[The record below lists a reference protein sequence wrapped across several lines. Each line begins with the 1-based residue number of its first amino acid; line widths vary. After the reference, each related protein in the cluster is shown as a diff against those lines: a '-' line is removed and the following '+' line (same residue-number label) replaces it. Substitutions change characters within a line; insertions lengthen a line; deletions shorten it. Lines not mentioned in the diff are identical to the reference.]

1 MCSFL
6 HINDYPK
13 SPCSFAHGC
22 PLEYKV
28 LEGALCW
35 SPHTQPLVRHS
46 IRRRPAAN
54 TCAGRGHAQGSKQGH
69 VKVALG
75 RASTA
80 EGHRR
85 ETAHCEARWAHGAGG
100 RAPLYLREPQ
110 VSRPVSFT
118 HLFIQ
123 PLLYGAGSTT
133 GSWAGR
139 TGQGAGDRKGTGEG
153 GPAVTGRNGS
163 PERRFLERVHVQL
176 VAEAGRCLLP
186 VPGASHRSLPI
197 PARRPIHST
206 KDCRYRVTPCYSP
219 DGKNSTCQ

>member
-85 ETAHCEARWAHGAGG
+85 ETARCEARWAHGAGG
-100 RAPLYLREPQ
+100 RAPPLPPRAPSQQASQFHPLVHSAPSLR
-110 VSRPVSFT
+110 SRKHHRALGWEDWP
-118 HLFIQ
+118 
-123 PLLYGAGSTT
+123 G
-133 GSWAGR
+133 GR
-139 TGQGAGDRKGTGEG
+139 
-153 GPAVTGRNGS
+153 
-163 PERRFLERVHVQL
+163 
-176 VAEAGRCLLP
+176 
-186 VPGASHRSLPI
+186 
-197 PARRPIHST
+197 
-206 KDCRYRVTPCYSP
+206 
-219 DGKNSTCQ
+219 